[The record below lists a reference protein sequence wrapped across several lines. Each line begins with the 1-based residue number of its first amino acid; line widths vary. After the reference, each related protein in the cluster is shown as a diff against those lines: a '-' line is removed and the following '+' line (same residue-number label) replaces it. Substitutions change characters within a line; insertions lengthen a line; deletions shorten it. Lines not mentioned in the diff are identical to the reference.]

1 MFMAARPHMYR
12 LVILLLLFLP
22 RLTQAQPEHRKFTLM
37 ADHNRI
43 GLDDKLD
50 VVYTFLGETDK
61 MNIQDFGDFKV
72 AGGPTQSSSTQ
83 SSLVNGEYVYTYSLT
98 MRYVLKPTRTGTLV
112 IPAQSLTA
120 KDGQRY
126 STDALSV
133 EVVPGSIIK
142 QQEQHRQLEEN
153 ELVLFG
159 DIIESKKRY
168 IVASGPVYTDTT
180 VEQTAGDSSLVAMA
194 IKSVGSALGS
204 HTGTKDL
211 GAYYMGTL
219 ERRYYAV
226 DDTAA
231 VRRTLDVIY
240 ALDKRGIYTTN
251 IMPASKFAAA
261 MEQYDVEELHR
272 CYSDLGYM
280 AKAASDQNVHD
291 KHNIYLLFTFTSAAK
306 RDQFAA
312 LAGREGYHV
321 ADTVVQMKAA
331 NDHTIYGVEV
341 SKKMRFQKQALFN
354 MGMELLE
361 GARTCGGYY
370 STLYIKGK
378 KA

>member
-1 MFMAARPHMYR
+1 
-12 LVILLLLFLP
+12 
-22 RLTQAQPEHRKFTLM
+22 
-37 ADHNRI
+37 
-43 GLDDKLD
+43 
-50 VVYTFLGETDK
+50 
-61 MNIQDFGDFKV
+61 
-72 AGGPTQSSSTQ
+72 
-83 SSLVNGEYVYTYSLT
+83 
-98 MRYVLKPTRTGTLV
+98 
-112 IPAQSLTA
+112 
-120 KDGQRY
+120 
-126 STDALSV
+126 
-133 EVVPGSIIK
+133 VVPGSIIK

-159 DIIESKKRY
+159 DVIESKKRY
-168 IVASGPVYTDTT
+168 IVATGPVYTDTT

-231 VRRTLDVIY
+231 VRRILDVIY

-280 AKAASDQNVHD
+280 AKAAADQNVHD

-312 LAGREGYHV
+312 LAGRLSCSRHGGADEG
-321 ADTVVQMKAA
+321 
-331 NDHTIYGVEV
+331 
-341 SKKMRFQKQALFN
+341 S
-354 MGMELLE
+354 
-361 GARTCGGYY
+361 
-370 STLYIKGK
+370 
-378 KA
+378 